1 MRELTSTSYAIL
13 GLLSVRSWSA
23 YELAKQMDRSLTFFW
38 PRAESVVYEEPK
50 NLVEHGLAHVS
61 VEPRG
66 LRRTRAVYS
75 ITPKGRR
82 TFRRWLTEPS
92 APPQFESEA
101 LVRAMFAEQGT
112 KEDLLK
118 TLAGLRDH
126 AHTLYR
132 AQAAQGADYLRTGG
146 PFPQRLHLIALT
158 GRFILDYLALLE
170 HWATWAEHEVQQWPD
185 VKPVELVP
193 VATDAFRA
201 TLDDDDDDEPS
212 TLEGA
217 PK

>member
-1 MRELTSTSYAIL
+1 MRDLTSTSYAIL
-13 GLLSVRSWSA
+13 GLLSVRPWSA

-50 NLVEHGLAHVS
+50 HLVEHKLARVS

-82 TFRRWLTEPS
+82 AFQRWLSEPS

-101 LVRAMFAEQGT
+101 LVRSMFAEQGT
-112 KEDLLK
+112 KDDLLQ

-132 AQAAQGADYLRTGG
+132 AQAAQAADYLRNGG
-146 PFPQRLHLIALT
+146 PFPQRLHVIALN
-158 GRFILDYLALLE
+158 GRFILDYLTLLE
-170 HWATWAEHEVQQWPD
+170 RWATWAEHEVQQWPD

-193 VATDAFRA
+193 VATDVFRVA
-201 TLDDDDDDEPS
+201 LDEDDDEPS